1 MNVGLTG
8 GIPIRTKLIK
18 KLSMNLIVQLVE
30 SISQH
35 METRNKS
42 IVLTFATFKLAIR
55 MGGEQM
61 NKEHRINVENYYAS
75 LIQLK
80 RMLTLNIISIDD
92 FVRCERIIADKHCI
106 KVSSIYRS
114 NDLIDSSLNGNII
127 TKKGV
132 I

>member
-1 MNVGLTG
+1 
-8 GIPIRTKLIK
+8 
-18 KLSMNLIVQLVE
+18 
-30 SISQH
+30 
-35 METRNKS
+35 
-42 IVLTFATFKLAIR
+42 
-55 MGGEQM
+55 M
-61 NKEHRINVENYYAS
+61 NKEHRINVENYYAN